1 MTTRKSIGKDKE
13 LGPLSDK
20 APDGKRG
27 YKSSGRARTTHL
39 KEIKKQGKKLR
50 RNWKKD
56 ESLQMNWSLKP
67 IINKWWLYK

>member
-1 MTTRKSIGKDKE
+1 MTTRKGIGKDKE

-39 KEIKKQGKKLR
+39 KEIKKQGNKIR
-50 RNWKKD
+50 RTFVYEGNNYWREGTKRKYD
-56 ESLQMNWSLKP
+56 
-67 IINKWWLYK
+67 Y